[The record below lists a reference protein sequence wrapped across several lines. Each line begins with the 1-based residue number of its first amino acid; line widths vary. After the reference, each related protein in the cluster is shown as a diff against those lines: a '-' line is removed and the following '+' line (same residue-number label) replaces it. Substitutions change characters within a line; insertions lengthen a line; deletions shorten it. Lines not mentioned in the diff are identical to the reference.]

1 MARRLTYVVKGIKS
15 SNLRVT
21 VAKYLSQQPE
31 RQNDYNFV
39 PRTKVSS
46 QVNLE
51 VMGVPNR
58 GSFVAQR
65 ALVELNGKRYES
77 ASKILT
83 GGRWI
88 IKVPRMAFANAKC
101 TDDGIIHYDR
111 LATRLART
119 QTSGGIC
126 DLTNV
131 VGYTDESEMLA
142 LVAKPVK
149 KGVGQGKKTPPRSV
163 ILSVTGSLA
172 EQTSKHFVIN
182 WDGGGKLTVARSCA
196 QGDWDQ
202 LNVGQW
208 IEATISRR
216 ITGEVVSALLLGT
229 IDEPKGLSEEELAD
243 SYSDLP
249 AADLDPME

>member
-1 MARRLTYVVKGIKS
+1 MTRRLNYLDQLIKS
-15 SNLRVT
+15 STFRVPVT
-21 VAKYLSQQPE
+21 GYQSQPAA
-31 RQNDYNFV
+31 RQNDYKFD
-39 PRTKVSS
+39 PRIKVSS

-51 VMGVPNR
+51 VMGVPNH
-58 GSFVAQR
+58 GSFMVQR
-65 ALVELNGKRYES
+65 ALVELNGKRYEL
-77 ASKILT
+77 ASKIIT
-83 GGRWI
+83 GGRRKR
-88 IKVPRMAFANAKC
+88 KVLRVPV
-101 TDDGIIHYDR
+101 DESIEYGIIHYDR
-111 LATRLART
+111 LATRLARI

-126 DLTNV
+126 DLTNIAR
-131 VGYTDESEMLA
+131 YIDESEMLA
-142 LVAKPVK
+142 LVAKPEK

-172 EQTSKHFVIN
+172 EKTSKHFVIN

-196 QGDWDQ
+196 EGDWDQ

-216 ITGEVVSALLLGT
+216 ITGEVVSALLVGT

-249 AADLDPME
+249 AADLEPME